1 MIWDRLRPLW
11 RAETLALVLS
21 IAVLVV
27 LSQWTKRASAPQP
40 LASYSSYDAD
50 SGGTRALFELLQHE
64 GMRVDR
70 FENRALFL
78 DKSLETLVW
87 IEPLEFDPNQRVPT
101 DAEVK
106 AIEAWVRAGGTFLYV
121 GHDSGAARRHVL
133 QLPLASDVAKK
144 TRQPF
149 VDPLLSNA
157 GVRSVADGSG
167 LRWTSGGGST
177 GHRVLLSDAY
187 GVLVERYPYGHGTVT
202 AVVDEDLFS
211 NEGIA
216 VGDRPRLA
224 YALAAL
230 KPNGTIAFEEA
241 THGYFVP
248 EHWWQVAPRPLVI
261 AVLVALVA
269 LAIAGIG
276 AAVRLGP
283 PLIANVR
290 DDASTSDFIGALA
303 GLLANGRAR
312 RDAMLTAANSTT
324 RALARS
330 FGLGDGA
337 TADDVAARIDR
348 DDMRRDYATMLAVTS
363 NGFPDDRN
371 LVRGV
376 ALAQELRKEYAAHV
390 DRRR

>member
-1 MIWDRLRPLW
+1 MIAGLRALP
-11 RAETLALVLS
+11 RAETLALLASV
-21 IAVLVV
+21 VV
-27 LSQWTKRASAPQP
+27 LALLGQWTHQANAPTP

-50 SGGTRALFELLQHE
+50 TGGTRALYELLQHE

-70 FENRALFL
+70 FQNRALFL
-78 DKSLETLVW
+78 DASIATLVW
-87 IEPLEFDPNQRVPT
+87 IEPLDFDPNQRTPSK
-101 DAEVK
+101 AEVS
-106 AIEAWVRAGGTFLYV
+106 ALETWVKKGGTFLYV
-121 GHDSGAARRHVL
+121 GHDRAAARERILKLPYPEDVKTKSRH
-133 QLPLASDVAKK
+133 
-144 TRQPF
+144 PF
-149 VDPLLSNA
+149 VDPLLARA
-157 GVRSVADGSG
+157 GVRSISDGPG
-167 LRWTSGGGST
+167 LRWRHDGVT
-177 GHRVLLSDAY
+177 GRRVLLGDAY
-187 GVLVERYPYGHGTVT
+187 GDLVVRYAYGRGTIT
-202 AVVDEDLFS
+202 AVVDEDLVS
-211 NEGIA
+211 NSGIA

-241 THGYFVP
+241 VHGYFVP
-248 EHWWQVAPRPLVI
+248 EHWWQIAPRPLVI
-261 AVLVALVA
+261 AVSIA
-269 LAIAGIG
+269 LAALALAGIG

-283 PLIANVR
+283 PLVPVVR

-303 GLLANGRAR
+303 GLLSSGGAR

-337 TADDVAARIDR
+337 TTSDVAARIDR
-348 DDMRRDYATMLAVTS
+348 EDRRRDYATMLAVTA

-376 ALAQELRKEYAAHV
+376 ALAQDLRKDYAAHV